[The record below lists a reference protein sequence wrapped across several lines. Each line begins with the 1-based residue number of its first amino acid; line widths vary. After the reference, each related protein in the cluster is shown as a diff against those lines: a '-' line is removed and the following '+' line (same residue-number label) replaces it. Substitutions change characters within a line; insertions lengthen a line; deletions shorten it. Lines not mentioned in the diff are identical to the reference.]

1 MGEVIEEQE
10 HVVEHVIVASQRAGG
25 YQSVVLKDPVVE
37 AWR

>member
-1 MGEVIEEQE
+1 MGKVVEEQE
-10 HVVEHVIVASQRAGG
+10 RVVEHIIVASQRAGG